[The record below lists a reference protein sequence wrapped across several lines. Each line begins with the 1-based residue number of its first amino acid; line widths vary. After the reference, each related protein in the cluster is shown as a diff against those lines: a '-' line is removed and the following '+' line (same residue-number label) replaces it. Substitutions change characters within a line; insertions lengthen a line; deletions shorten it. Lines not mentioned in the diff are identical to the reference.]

1 MIKLNDFKM
10 AVSKLATII
19 MVLLTLSIS
28 FSVNAKSIN
37 SSLHWQTGINTD
49 QPAGTCIQNIPDNRP
64 LAVPKTLIVNKNLP
78 VGAEIYSWG
87 YGDFLPDFSMSCTI
101 TGTND
106 TTSIVTS
113 YGRSIRLAVTPMMTL
128 ISGSTYATNVAGV
141 GIILYY
147 KFDQPSIFCSSSCY
161 RDNNVIQSNSKGPA
175 VQEWVFVPSDNYIG
189 LRIHATQH
197 KDGSFGPDLEH
208 NPLVGSFSIRAALV
222 KTGDIDYDKSIN
234 LASIGS
240 FLNEMTNNYDER
252 SDLLD
257 GNGIRF
263 MPPTCQLQTK
273 DYKVDMPIWEN
284 NDPKGSV
291 IVGNPEPVNIALECS
306 RKADNVRFKFE
317 DTGANKLS
325 SKNISLYESIG
336 GGVNPINGL
345 EIEMLYNGAH
355 VDVDNTS
362 TTNIGEQEGSLNI
375 VKFSARYIQRNN
387 ITTQYNNLYAGPV
400 TGKVNMWVI
409 YD

>member
-1 MIKLNDFKM
+1 MNYDVYM
-10 AVSKLATII
+10 
-19 MVLLTLSIS
+19 
-28 FSVNAKSIN
+28 
-37 SSLHWQTGINTD
+37 
-49 QPAGTCIQNIPDNRP
+49 
-64 LAVPKTLIVNKNLP
+64 
-78 VGAEIYSWG
+78 
-87 YGDFLPDFSMSCTI
+87 
-101 TGTND
+101 
-106 TTSIVTS
+106 
-113 YGRSIRLAVTPMMTL
+113 
-128 ISGSTYATNVAGV
+128 GV
-141 GIILYY
+141 R
-147 KFDQPSIFCSSSCY
+147 IF
-161 RDNNVIQSNSKGPA
+161 P
-175 VQEWVFVPSDNYIG
+175 
-189 LRIHATQH
+189 TQY
-197 KDGSFGPDLEH
+197 KDGSFGPDLKY

-234 LASIGS
+234 LASIGT
-240 FLNEMTNNYDER
+240 FLNVETTNYNER

-263 MPPTCQLQTK
+263 MTPPCQLQTK

-291 IVGNPEPVNIALECS
+291 IVGNPEPVNLELECS

-387 ITTQYNNLYAGPV
+387 ITTQNGNLYTGPV